1 MNLVRLWESRD
12 LNMYMYRCV
21 QLYLVPIPHDPNS
34 VYMCLCLL
42 SSKALG
48 IEESEYVYIY
58 MCRVNIF
65 GCQFLMMRSECFGRS
80 SKNNSEANVSRHTFA
95 SPGPM
100 HFNAKLRSTCM
111 LIPAPL
117 TPCTAHPISG
127 PDAPALNEDSPLLAT
142 AGVQLE
148 A

>member
-1 MNLVRLWESRD
+1 MS
-12 LNMYMYRCV
+12 MYRCV
-21 QLYLVPIPHDPNS
+21 QLYLVPIPYDPNS

-58 MCRVNIF
+58 F

-80 SKNNSEANVSRHTFA
+80 SKSNS
-95 SPGPM
+95 
-100 HFNAKLRSTCM
+100 NAKLRSICM

-127 PDAPALNEDSPLLAT
+127 PDAPALDEVSPLIAT
-142 AGVQLE
+142 AGVQLG

>member
-1 MNLVRLWESRD
+1 M
-12 LNMYMYRCV
+12 
-21 QLYLVPIPHDPNS
+21 
-34 VYMCLCLL
+34 
-42 SSKALG
+42 
-48 IEESEYVYIY
+48 YIY

-80 SKNNSEANVSRHTFA
+80 SKSNSEANVSRHTFA

-142 AGVQLE
+142 AGVQLG

>member
-1 MNLVRLWESRD
+1 MS
-12 LNMYMYRCV
+12 MYRCV
-21 QLYLVPIPHDPNS
+21 LLYLVPIPYDPNS

-58 MCRVNIF
+58 IYMCRVNIF

-80 SKNNSEANVSRHTFA
+80 SKSNS
-95 SPGPM
+95 
-100 HFNAKLRSTCM
+100 NAKLRSICM

-127 PDAPALNEDSPLLAT
+127 PHAPALNEDSPLLAT

>member
-1 MNLVRLWESRD
+1 MS
-12 LNMYMYRCV
+12 MYRCV
-21 QLYLVPIPHDPNS
+21 LLYLVPIPYDPNS

-80 SKNNSEANVSRHTFA
+80 SKSNS
-95 SPGPM
+95 
-100 HFNAKLRSTCM
+100 NAKLRSICM

-127 PDAPALNEDSPLLAT
+127 PHAPALNEDSPLLAT